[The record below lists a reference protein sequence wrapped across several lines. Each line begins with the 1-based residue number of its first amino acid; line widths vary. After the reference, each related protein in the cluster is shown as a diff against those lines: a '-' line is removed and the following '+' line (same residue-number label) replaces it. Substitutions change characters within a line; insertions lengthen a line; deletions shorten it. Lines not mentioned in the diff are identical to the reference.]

1 MARVTLNLDFP
12 TLTRADLVALVVAN
26 DDAASSVNDEPGIKA
41 DFVRGD
47 HVVALWVTGDLPD
60 VECSGW
66 STMDD

>member
-12 TLTRADLVALVVAN
+12 TLTRDDLVALVVAN
-26 DDAASSVNDEPGIKA
+26 DDAASSVNGEPGI
-41 DFVRGD
+41 DPQHVRGD

-66 STMDD
+66 ATLEN